1 MKIACFILCCIMGG
15 MSFTVHAQT
24 QAEMNADAYDAYMKA
39 DKELNAVYK
48 KLVAKLSD
56 VDKTTLKTEQRN
68 WIKIK
73 ESDCKKEADEYEG
86 GSMAPM
92 ILYNCLEEKTIQRT
106 KELRNMLRG
115 R

>member
-24 QAEMNADAYDAYMKA
+24 QAEMNAEAYDAYMKA

-48 KLVAKLSD
+48 LLMSKLTDQEKVD
-56 VDKTTLKTEQRN
+56 VKNVQKK
-68 WIKIK
+68 WIGKKESTCKK
-73 ESDCKKEADEYEG
+73 ESDG
-86 GSMAPM
+86 NGSMSPM
-92 ILYNCLEEKTIQRT
+92 ILFNCLEEKTIQRT